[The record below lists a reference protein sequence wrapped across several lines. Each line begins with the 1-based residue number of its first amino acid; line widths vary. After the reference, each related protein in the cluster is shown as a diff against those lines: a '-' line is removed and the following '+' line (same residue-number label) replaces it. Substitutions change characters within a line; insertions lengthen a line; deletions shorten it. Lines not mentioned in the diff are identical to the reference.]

1 VLGISAGTTYSNNS
15 AATAETGEP
24 DHAGVAGG
32 KSMWFRY
39 SSTTLKSVSLNTNG
53 SDFDT
58 VLAVYGSTVSNASY
72 SGLQAIDSNDDDPT
86 GLNGSSAVSF
96 AAQPNVFYF
105 IAVDGYDT
113 SSGST
118 SGAIT
123 LNAVVETTAVPSAPT
138 RVIAAPLNGGAT
150 VSWRRP
156 ATNFAMIT
164 SYRATSNPGGRTC
177 EVGATARFC
186 SISGLTNGIS
196 YTFSVIATNAAGSST
211 SSTSSN
217 AVRPTSSFIAE
228 TIAPE
233 WGTDRIDERA
243 SSADGFLSM
252 PGRGQGTRI
261 YIVDSG
267 VRTTH
272 TEFTNRISAGFSS
285 VTDGYGT
292 SDCNG
297 HGTHVASSAAG
308 TAYGVANLATI
319 VPVRVLDCDGSGQ
332 TSDVLSGLDWVAS
345 NIASTNS
352 QAVVNMSLGGS
363 FDSVLNAAVRSI
375 INLGVPVIAAAGND
389 ARDACYSSPAGE
401 PLAITVAA
409 STSFDEQAGYSNH
422 GSCVDVFAPGSS
434 ITAAGIASDVSTSV
448 KTGTSMAAPHVAGY
462 AAVVKGMF
470 PSASSA
476 AVASAITGSA
486 SSNALTNVSSGT
498 VNRLMYTNL
507 AKCSVAVH
515 ANIVC
520 SDSES
525 PSSPEPESPSSPEP
539 ESPSSPQP
547 TSPSIPVTSVPSTPA
562 GAVSPSTAKAMTL
575 TGRNSATFLSIAKTA
590 NLNVPT
596 GARVTASVSK
606 SSASYCRVKA
616 GKIVAV
622 KSGTCVVVVRVT
634 PKSSK
639 KTTSKTIKIK
649 VEK

>member
-1 VLGISAGTTYSNNS
+1 
-15 AATAETGEP
+15 
-24 DHAGVAGG
+24 
-32 KSMWFRY
+32 
-39 SSTTLKSVSLNTNG
+39 
-53 SDFDT
+53 
-58 VLAVYGSTVSNASY
+58 
-72 SGLQAIDSNDDDPT
+72 
-86 GLNGSSAVSF
+86 
-96 AAQPNVFYF
+96 
-105 IAVDGYDT
+105 
-113 SSGST
+113 
-118 SGAIT
+118 
-123 LNAVVETTAVPSAPT
+123 
-138 RVIAAPLNGGAT
+138 VIAAPLNGGAT